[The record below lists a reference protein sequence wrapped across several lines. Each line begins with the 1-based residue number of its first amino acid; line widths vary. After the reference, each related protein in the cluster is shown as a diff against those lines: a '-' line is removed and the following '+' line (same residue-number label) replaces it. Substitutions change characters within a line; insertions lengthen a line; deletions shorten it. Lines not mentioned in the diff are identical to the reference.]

1 MEFHDE
7 KSISFLVCVKVFIC
21 MEHIGAINKFKKGV
35 IGAINIKKYT
45 VIGASYDII
54 GMC

>member
-7 KSISFLVCVKVFIC
+7 KSISFLVCVEVFIG
-21 MEHIGAINKFKKGV
+21 MIHVSAINKFKKGV

-45 VIGASYDII
+45 VIGANYDII